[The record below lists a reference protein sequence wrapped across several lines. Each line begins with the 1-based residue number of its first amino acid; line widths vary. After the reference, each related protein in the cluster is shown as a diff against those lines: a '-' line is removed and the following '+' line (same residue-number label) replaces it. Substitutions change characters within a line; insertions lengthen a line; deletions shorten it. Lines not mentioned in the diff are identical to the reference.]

1 MKKTVRKSA
10 PAKHPRPT
18 RARTTTSR
26 AASGRRGISAAEW
39 ETRCEL
45 AAAYRLAAKMEWTD
59 MLGTHFSARV
69 PGTTDQFLI
78 NPYGMLFEEIT
89 ASSLIKIDVEGRKL
103 SDSPYE
109 VNHAGFVIHSAVH
122 MNRHDA
128 ECVMHTHTLA
138 GVGVSTQKE
147 GLLPATQ
154 MALTILDEVRY
165 HDYEGVADALDER
178 DRIVQD
184 LNTGGVLILRNHG
197 LLTVGASVGEAY
209 ARMFRIERACRFQI
223 AAMSGGAQLNPLPDE
238 VINYTR
244 QLGAQ
249 INSTAGRAAAGKTM
263 WAALKRKLEREGD
276 RYRV

>member
-10 PAKHPRPT
+10 PAK
-18 RARTTTSR
+18 RARPARTRSTPSR
-26 AASGRRGISAAEW
+26 ATSARRGISPAEW
-39 ETRCEL
+39 EARCEL

-59 MLGTHFSARV
+59 MLGTHFSVRV
-69 PGTTDQFLI
+69 PGTQDQFLI

-89 ASSLIKIDVEGRKL
+89 ASSLIKIDVEGNKL
-103 SDSPYE
+103 SESPYE

-147 GLLPATQ
+147 GLRPVTQ
-154 MALTILDEVRY
+154 MALTILNEVRY

-178 DRIVQD
+178 ERIVKD
-184 LNTGGVLILRNHG
+184 LNDGGVLILRNHG
-197 LLTVGASVGEAY
+197 VLTVGASVAEAY
-209 ARMFRIERACRFQI
+209 ARMFRIERACRFQL
-223 AAMSGGAQLNPLPDE
+223 AAMTGGAELQPLPDE
-238 VINYTR
+238 VVNYTR
-244 QLGAQ
+244 QLGAR

-263 WAALKRKLEREGD
+263 WTALKRKLEREGEE
-276 RYRV
+276 YRV